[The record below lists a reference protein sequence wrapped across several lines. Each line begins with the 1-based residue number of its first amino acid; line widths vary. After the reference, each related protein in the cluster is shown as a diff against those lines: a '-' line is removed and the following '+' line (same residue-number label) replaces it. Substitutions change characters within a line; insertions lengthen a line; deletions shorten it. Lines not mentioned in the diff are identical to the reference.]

1 MKPLLT
7 LIVLALSAC
16 ASVPMPSGSGG
27 YYKDDGPGEKP
38 PANLDQIADAQP
50 KIEPLHRYANR
61 PYQVFGKEYVP
72 LASVQPYRQRGMASW
87 YGRKFHGQRTA
98 SGETYDMYAM
108 SAAHPTLPI
117 PSYAR
122 VTRVATGRSVIVR
135 INDRG
140 PFHPGRTIDLSY
152 AAALKLGFAHLGSAE
167 VELESIDPGQAVTPT
182 QQAATTTPPAAAP
195 TPPAA
200 ASTPPVAAP
209 TLPVAALTPP
219 VAAPTLPVAA
229 PTPPVATMTLP
240 VAAPTPLVAT
250 MTLPVAAPTPPD
262 AAPIPPAAAPTAS
275 AAAPTPPYAAPIPP
289 AAAPTT
295 PPAAPTAPAAA
306 PTAPA
311 AAPTAPAATT
321 TERALPAPEQAAAV
335 YVQVGAF
342 SSRANAEN
350 LRLRLEDEFG
360 WLKDTVQVLA
370 IGNLWRLH
378 LGPYRTHDDARS
390 VAERIE
396 SQLSVKPLLVVR

>member
-1 MKPLLT
+1 MKLL
-7 LIVLALSAC
+7 LALAVLALSAC
-16 ASVPMPSGSGG
+16 ASAPSGSGG

-50 KIEPLHRYANR
+50 KAEPLHRYANR
-61 PYQVFGKEYVP
+61 PYQVFGKDYVP
-72 LASVQPYRQRGMASW
+72 LVSVQPYRQRGMASW

-98 SGETYDMYAM
+98 SGEIYDMYAM

-122 VTRVATGRSVIVR
+122 VTRVATGRSVVVR

-140 PFHPGRTIDLSY
+140 PFHQGRMIDLSY

-167 VELESIDPGQAVTPT
+167 VELESIEPGQAVTPT
-182 QQAATTTPPAAAP
+182 
-195 TPPAA
+195 
-200 ASTPPVAAP
+200 
-209 TLPVAALTPP
+209 
-219 VAAPTLPVAA
+219 
-229 PTPPVATMTLP
+229 
-240 VAAPTPLVAT
+240 
-250 MTLPVAAPTPPD
+250 
-262 AAPIPPAAAPTAS
+262 
-275 AAAPTPPYAAPIPP
+275 
-289 AAAPTT
+289 
-295 PPAAPTAPAAA
+295 
-306 PTAPA
+306 
-311 AAPTAPAATT
+311 
-321 TERALPAPEQAAAV
+321 EQAAAPEPQPAPATQASATTEQTAGV

-342 SSRANAEN
+342 SSRDNAEN
-350 LRLRLEDEFG
+350 LRSRLEDEFG

-378 LGPYRTHDDARS
+378 LGPYRTRDDARS

>member
-1 MKPLLT
+1 MKPFLAF
-7 LIVLALSAC
+7 IVLALSAC
-16 ASVPMPSGSGG
+16 AAAPRSGG

-50 KIEPLHRYANR
+50 KSEPLHRYANR

-72 LASVQPYRQRGMASW
+72 LAFVQPYRQRGMASW
-87 YGRKFHGQRTA
+87 YGKKFHGQRTA

-140 PFHPGRTIDLSY
+140 PFHQGRMIDLSY

-167 VELESIDPGQAVTPT
+167 VELESIEPGQAVTPT
-182 QQAATTTPPAAAP
+182 QQAATTTPPPAATTAPAATTTAATIAPDAAP

-200 ASTPPVAAP
+200 
-209 TLPVAALTPP
+209 
-219 VAAPTLPVAA
+219 
-229 PTPPVATMTLP
+229 
-240 VAAPTPLVAT
+240 
-250 MTLPVAAPTPPD
+250 
-262 AAPIPPAAAPTAS
+262 
-275 AAAPTPPYAAPIPP
+275 
-289 AAAPTT
+289 
-295 PPAAPTAPAAA
+295 
-306 PTAPA
+306 
-311 AAPTAPAATT
+311 TT
-321 TERALPAPEQAAAV
+321 TEQALSASEQAAAV

-342 SSRANAEN
+342 SSRANAES
-350 LRLRLEDEFG
+350 LRSRLEGEFG

-378 LGPYRTHDDARS
+378 VGPYRTQDDARS

-396 SQLSVKPLLVVR
+396 SQLSIKPLLVVR

>member
-1 MKPLLT
+1 MKPLLAF
-7 LIVLALSAC
+7 IVLALSAC
-16 ASVPMPSGSGG
+16 AAAPRSGG

-50 KIEPLHRYANR
+50 KSEPLHRYANR

-72 LASVQPYRQRGMASW
+72 LAFVQPYRQRGMASW
-87 YGRKFHGQRTA
+87 YGKKFHGQRTA

-140 PFHPGRTIDLSY
+140 PFHQGRIIDLSY

-167 VELESIDPGQAVTPT
+167 VELESIEPGQAVTPT
-182 QQAATTTPPAAAP
+182 EQAATTTAPAATTTAATIAPDAAP

-200 ASTPPVAAP
+200 
-209 TLPVAALTPP
+209 
-219 VAAPTLPVAA
+219 
-229 PTPPVATMTLP
+229 
-240 VAAPTPLVAT
+240 
-250 MTLPVAAPTPPD
+250 
-262 AAPIPPAAAPTAS
+262 
-275 AAAPTPPYAAPIPP
+275 
-289 AAAPTT
+289 
-295 PPAAPTAPAAA
+295 
-306 PTAPA
+306 
-311 AAPTAPAATT
+311 TT
-321 TERALPAPEQAAAV
+321 TEHALSASERPAAV

-342 SSRANAEN
+342 SSRANAES
-350 LRLRLEDEFG
+350 LRSRLEDEFG

-378 LGPYRTHDDARS
+378 VGPYRTQDDARS

-396 SQLSVKPLLVVR
+396 SQLSIKPLLVVR

>member
-7 LIVLALSAC
+7 FIVLALSAC
-16 ASVPMPSGSGG
+16 AAAPRSGG

-50 KIEPLHRYANR
+50 KSEPLHRYANR

-72 LASVQPYRQRGMASW
+72 LAFVQPYRQRGMASW
-87 YGRKFHGQRTA
+87 YGKKFHGQRTA

-140 PFHPGRTIDLSY
+140 PFHQGRMIDLSY
-152 AAALKLGFAHLGSAE
+152 AAALKLGFAQLGSAE
-167 VELESIDPGQAVTPT
+167 VELESIEPGQAVTPT
-182 QQAATTTPPAAAP
+182 EQAATTTPPPAATTAPAATTTAATIAPDAAP

-200 ASTPPVAAP
+200 
-209 TLPVAALTPP
+209 
-219 VAAPTLPVAA
+219 
-229 PTPPVATMTLP
+229 
-240 VAAPTPLVAT
+240 
-250 MTLPVAAPTPPD
+250 
-262 AAPIPPAAAPTAS
+262 
-275 AAAPTPPYAAPIPP
+275 
-289 AAAPTT
+289 
-295 PPAAPTAPAAA
+295 
-306 PTAPA
+306 
-311 AAPTAPAATT
+311 TT
-321 TERALPAPEQAAAV
+321 TEHALSASERSAAV

-342 SSRANAEN
+342 SSRDNAES
-350 LRLRLEDEFG
+350 LRSRLEGEFG

-370 IGNLWRLH
+370 IGNLWRLQV
-378 LGPYRTHDDARS
+378 GPYRTQDDARS

-396 SQLSVKPLLVVR
+396 SQLSIKPLLVVR

>member
-1 MKPLLT
+1 MKPLLAF
-7 LIVLALSAC
+7 IVLALSAC
-16 ASVPMPSGSGG
+16 AAAPRSGG

-50 KIEPLHRYANR
+50 KSEPLHRYANR

-72 LASVQPYRQRGMASW
+72 LASVQAYRQRGVASW
-87 YGRKFHGQRTA
+87 YGKKFHGQRTA

-140 PFHPGRTIDLSY
+140 PFHQGRMIDLSY
-152 AAALKLGFAHLGSAE
+152 AAALKLGFAQLGSAE
-167 VELESIDPGQAVTPT
+167 VELESIEPAQAVTPT
-182 QQAATTTPPAAAP
+182 QQAATTTPPPAATTAPAATTTAATIPAAEVTTPLAAAMTAPAATTIAPDAAP

-200 ASTPPVAAP
+200 
-209 TLPVAALTPP
+209 
-219 VAAPTLPVAA
+219 
-229 PTPPVATMTLP
+229 
-240 VAAPTPLVAT
+240 
-250 MTLPVAAPTPPD
+250 
-262 AAPIPPAAAPTAS
+262 
-275 AAAPTPPYAAPIPP
+275 
-289 AAAPTT
+289 
-295 PPAAPTAPAAA
+295 
-306 PTAPA
+306 
-311 AAPTAPAATT
+311 TT
-321 TERALPAPEQAAAV
+321 TEQALSASERPAAV

-342 SSRANAEN
+342 SSRANAES
-350 LRLRLEDEFG
+350 LRSRLENAG

-378 LGPYRTHDDARS
+378 VGPYRTPDDARP

-396 SQLSVKPLLVVR
+396 SQLSIKPLLVVR

>member
-1 MKPLLT
+1 MKLLLT

-16 ASVPMPSGSGG
+16 ASAPSGSGGG

-50 KIEPLHRYANR
+50 RAEPLHRYANR

-87 YGRKFHGQRTA
+87 YGKKFHGQRTA

-108 SAAHPTLPI
+108 TAAHPTLPI

-140 PFHPGRTIDLSY
+140 PFHPGRMIDLSY

-167 VELESIDPGQAVTPT
+167 VELESIEPGQAVTPIEQAALT
-182 QQAATTTPPAAAP
+182 TPPAAATTPPAATETPPAATTTPPAA
-195 TPPAA
+195 
-200 ASTPPVAAP
+200 
-209 TLPVAALTPP
+209 
-219 VAAPTLPVAA
+219 
-229 PTPPVATMTLP
+229 
-240 VAAPTPLVAT
+240 
-250 MTLPVAAPTPPD
+250 
-262 AAPIPPAAAPTAS
+262 
-275 AAAPTPPYAAPIPP
+275 
-289 AAAPTT
+289 
-295 PPAAPTAPAAA
+295 
-306 PTAPA
+306 
-311 AAPTAPAATT
+311 TT
-321 TERALPAPEQAAAV
+321 TEQALAAPEQAKAV
-335 YVQVGAF
+335 YLQVGAF
-342 SSRANAEN
+342 SSRDNAES
-350 LRLRLEDEFG
+350 LRSRLEDEFG

-378 LGPYRTHDDARS
+378 VGPYRTQDDARS
-390 VAERIE
+390 AAERIE
-396 SQLSVKPLLVVR
+396 SQLSIKPLLVVR

>member
-1 MKPLLT
+1 MKPFLT

-16 ASVPMPSGSGG
+16 ASAPMPSGSGG

-108 SAAHPTLPI
+108 SAAHTTLPI

-140 PFHPGRTIDLSY
+140 PFHPGRMIDLSY

-182 QQAATTTPPAAAP
+182 QQAATTTPQAAAP

-200 ASTPPVAAP
+200 TM
-209 TLPVAALTPP
+209 TLPA
-219 VAAPTLPVAA
+219 
-229 PTPPVATMTLP
+229 ATMTL
-240 VAAPTPLVAT
+240 
-250 MTLPVAAPTPPD
+250 
-262 AAPIPPAAAPTAS
+262 
-275 AAAPTPPYAAPIPP
+275 P

-295 PPAAPTAPAAA
+295 PTAAPTTPVAA
-306 PTAPA
+306 PIPPVATT
-311 AAPTAPAATT
+311 TAPAATT
-321 TERALPAPEQAAAV
+321 TERALPAPEQGAAV

-378 LGPYRTHDDARS
+378 LGPYRTRDDARS

>member
-7 LIVLALSAC
+7 FIVLALSAC
-16 ASVPMPSGSGG
+16 AAAPRSGG
-27 YYKDDGPGEKP
+27 YYKDDGPGERP
-38 PANLDQIADAQP
+38 PANLEQIADAQP
-50 KIEPLHRYANR
+50 KAEPLHRYANR

-72 LASVQPYRQRGMASW
+72 LAFVQPYRQRGVASW
-87 YGRKFHGQRTA
+87 YGKKFHGQRTA
-98 SGETYDMYAM
+98 SGEPYDMYAM

-140 PFHPGRTIDLSY
+140 PFHQGRMIDLSY

-167 VELESIDPGQAVTPT
+167 VELESIEPGQAVTPT
-182 QQAATTTPPAAAP
+182 QQAATTTPPAAA
-195 TPPAA
+195 T
-200 ASTPPVAAP
+200 TAP
-209 TLPVAALTPP
+209 DATTTAQD
-219 VAAPTLPVAA
+219 AA
-229 PTPPVATMTLP
+229 PTPPVATMTPP
-240 VAAPTPLVAT
+240 VATPTGQ
-250 MTLPVAAPTPPD
+250 
-262 AAPIPPAAAPTAS
+262 
-275 AAAPTPPYAAPIPP
+275 
-289 AAAPTT
+289 
-295 PPAAPTAPAAA
+295 
-306 PTAPA
+306 
-311 AAPTAPAATT
+311 
-321 TERALPAPEQAAAV
+321 ALAAPEQAAAV

-350 LRLRLEDEFG
+350 LRSRLEGEFG

-378 LGPYRTHDDARS
+378 VGPYRTQDDARS

>member
-7 LIVLALSAC
+7 FIVLALSAC
-16 ASVPMPSGSGG
+16 AAAPRSGG

-50 KIEPLHRYANR
+50 KSEPLHRYANR

-72 LASVQPYRQRGMASW
+72 LAFVQPYRQRGMASW
-87 YGRKFHGQRTA
+87 YGKKFHGQRTA

-140 PFHPGRTIDLSY
+140 PFHQGRMIDLSY
-152 AAALKLGFAHLGSAE
+152 AAALKLGFAQLGSAE
-167 VELESIDPGQAVTPT
+167 VELESIEPGQAVTPT
-182 QQAATTTPPAAAP
+182 EQAATTAPPAAAP
-195 TPPAA
+195 IEQ
-200 ASTPPVAAP
+200 
-209 TLPVAALTPP
+209 AL
-219 VAAPTLPVAA
+219 A
-229 PTPPVATMTLP
+229 
-240 VAAPTPLVAT
+240 
-250 MTLPVAAPTPPD
+250 
-262 AAPIPPAAAPTAS
+262 
-275 AAAPTPPYAAPIPP
+275 
-289 AAAPTT
+289 
-295 PPAAPTAPAAA
+295 
-306 PTAPA
+306 
-311 AAPTAPAATT
+311 
-321 TERALPAPEQAAAV
+321 APEQAAAV

-342 SSRANAEN
+342 SSRDNAES
-350 LRLRLEDEFG
+350 LRSRLENAG

-378 LGPYRTHDDARS
+378 VGPYRTQDDARS

>member
-1 MKPLLT
+1 MKPLLAF
-7 LIVLALSAC
+7 IVLALSAC
-16 ASVPMPSGSGG
+16 AAAPRSGG
-27 YYKDDGPGEKP
+27 YYKDDGPGEQP

-50 KIEPLHRYANR
+50 KAEPPHRYANR

-87 YGRKFHGQRTA
+87 YGKKFHGQRTA

-108 SAAHPTLPI
+108 TAAHTTLPI

-140 PFHPGRTIDLSY
+140 PFHQGRMIDLSY
-152 AAALKLGFAHLGSAE
+152 AAALKLGFVHLGSAE
-167 VELESIDPGQAVTPT
+167 VELESIEPGQAETPT
-182 QQAATTTPPAAAP
+182 QQAAAP
-195 TPPAA
+195 TP
-200 ASTPPVAAP
+200 
-209 TLPVAALTPP
+209 
-219 VAAPTLPVAA
+219 
-229 PTPPVATMTLP
+229 
-240 VAAPTPLVAT
+240 
-250 MTLPVAAPTPPD
+250 
-262 AAPIPPAAAPTAS
+262 S
-275 AAAPTPPYAAPIPP
+275 AAA
-289 AAAPTT
+289 
-295 PPAAPTAPAAA
+295 
-306 PTAPA
+306 
-311 AAPTAPAATT
+311 T
-321 TERALPAPEQAAAV
+321 TEQALAAPEQAAAV

-342 SSRANAEN
+342 SSRDNAEN
-350 LRLRLEDEFG
+350 LRSRLEGEFG

-378 LGPYRTHDDARS
+378 VGPYRTHDDARS

>member
-7 LIVLALSAC
+7 FIVLALSAC
-16 ASVPMPSGSGG
+16 AAAPRSGG

-50 KIEPLHRYANR
+50 KSEPLHRYANR

-72 LASVQPYRQRGMASW
+72 LAFVQPYRQRGMASW
-87 YGRKFHGQRTA
+87 YGKKFHGQRTA

-140 PFHPGRTIDLSY
+140 PFHQGRMIDLSY
-152 AAALKLGFAHLGSAE
+152 AAALKLGFAQLGSAE
-167 VELESIDPGQAVTPT
+167 VELESIEPGQAVTPT
-182 QQAATTTPPAAAP
+182 EQAATTAPPAAAP
-195 TPPAA
+195 IEQ
-200 ASTPPVAAP
+200 
-209 TLPVAALTPP
+209 AL
-219 VAAPTLPVAA
+219 A
-229 PTPPVATMTLP
+229 
-240 VAAPTPLVAT
+240 
-250 MTLPVAAPTPPD
+250 
-262 AAPIPPAAAPTAS
+262 
-275 AAAPTPPYAAPIPP
+275 
-289 AAAPTT
+289 
-295 PPAAPTAPAAA
+295 
-306 PTAPA
+306 
-311 AAPTAPAATT
+311 
-321 TERALPAPEQAAAV
+321 APEQAAAV

-342 SSRANAEN
+342 SSRDNAES
-350 LRLRLEDEFG
+350 LRSRLENAG

-378 LGPYRTHDDARS
+378 VGPYRTQDDARP

-396 SQLSVKPLLVVR
+396 SQLSIKPLLVVR

>member
-7 LIVLALSAC
+7 LSVLALSAC
-16 ASVPMPSGSGG
+16 ASAPIPWEQSRPSSGSGG
-27 YYKDDGPGEKP
+27 YYKDDGPGERP

-50 KIEPLHRYANR
+50 RAEPLHRYANR

-87 YGRKFHGQRTA
+87 YGKKFHGQRTA

-108 SAAHPTLPI
+108 SAAHTTLPI

-140 PFHPGRTIDLSY
+140 PFHPGRMIDLSY

-167 VELESIDPGQAVTPT
+167 VELESIEPGQAVTPT
-182 QQAATTTPPAAAP
+182 QQAATTAPPAVAPTPPPAAPTQAATTTQQAAATTQQAAATTPQAATTTPLAAATTLLAAATTPLAAATTPPAAAP
-195 TPPAA
+195 TP
-200 ASTPPVAAP
+200 
-209 TLPVAALTPP
+209 L
-219 VAAPTLPVAA
+219 
-229 PTPPVATMTLP
+229 
-240 VAAPTPLVAT
+240 
-250 MTLPVAAPTPPD
+250 
-262 AAPIPPAAAPTAS
+262 AAAPTEQ
-275 AAAPTPPYAAPIPP
+275 AAAPTPP
-289 AAAPTT
+289 
-295 PPAAPTAPAAA
+295 
-306 PTAPA
+306 
-311 AAPTAPAATT
+311 AATT
-321 TERALPAPEQAAAV
+321 TEQALPAPEQAAAV

-342 SSRANAEN
+342 SSRDNAEN
-350 LRLRLEDEFG
+350 LRSRLEDEFG
-360 WLKDTVQVLA
+360 WLKNTVQVLA

-378 LGPYRTHDDARS
+378 LGPYRTHNDARS

-396 SQLSVKPLLVVR
+396 SQLSIKPLLVVR

>member
-7 LIVLALSAC
+7 SIIVLALSAC
-16 ASVPMPSGSGG
+16 AAAPIPGEQPQPEVQRSGG
-27 YYKDDGPGEKP
+27 YYKDDGPGEKL

-50 KIEPLHRYANR
+50 RVEPLHRYANR

-87 YGRKFHGQRTA
+87 YGKKFHGQRTA

-108 SAAHPTLPI
+108 TAAHTTLPI

-140 PFHPGRTIDLSY
+140 PFHQGRIVDLSY

-167 VELESIDPGQAVTPT
+167 VELESIEPGQAVTPT
-182 QQAATTTPPAAAP
+182 QQAAAP
-195 TPPAA
+195 T
-200 ASTPPVAAP
+200 
-209 TLPVAALTPP
+209 
-219 VAAPTLPVAA
+219 
-229 PTPPVATMTLP
+229 
-240 VAAPTPLVAT
+240 
-250 MTLPVAAPTPPD
+250 
-262 AAPIPPAAAPTAS
+262 
-275 AAAPTPPYAAPIPP
+275 
-289 AAAPTT
+289 
-295 PPAAPTAPAAA
+295 
-306 PTAPA
+306 
-311 AAPTAPAATT
+311 
-321 TERALPAPEQAAAV
+321 EQALPATEQAAAV

-342 SSRANAEN
+342 SSRENAES
-350 LRLRLEDEFG
+350 LRSRLEDEFG
-360 WLKDTVQVLA
+360 WLKDAVQVLA

-378 LGPYRTHDDARS
+378 VGPYRTQDDARS